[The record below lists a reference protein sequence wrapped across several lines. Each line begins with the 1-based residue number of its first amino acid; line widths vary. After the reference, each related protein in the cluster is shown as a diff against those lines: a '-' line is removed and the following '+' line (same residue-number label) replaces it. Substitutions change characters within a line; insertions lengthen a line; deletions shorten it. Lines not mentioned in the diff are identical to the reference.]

1 MKYLNTVGP
10 IKPKNNI
17 FINKKRNRM
26 KKVILAL
33 ALVVT
38 LAFVSCKHGA
48 EATTTTTDST
58 AVAVDSVAVDTAAV
72 ATDSVQ

>member
-1 MKYLNTVGP
+1 VGP

-17 FINKKRNRM
+17 FINKKTNRM

-38 LAFVSCKHGA
+38 LAFVSCKNDA